1 MGLDPEI
8 EEILNSIKNKEPR
21 VEEKTTPIDL
31 PPPKPRTEFT
41 FTEEPAAKE
50 EPPAPPEA
58 ETPEITEVEPIVK
71 EEPVT
76 TEVPVIEEPP
86 VVEEQPAVEEA
97 PVKKEKPKKEKAP
110 KKKGAL
116 PIVLGA
122 LVLAAAIGLG
132 AFFLSQNLYIRQYEK
147 KYNMTFPVGI
157 PRELCDFYGQ
167 NPTLAGSLKFGDYE
181 GETLIYSE
189 PKGSGG
195 LFEKGSD
202 INADQ
207 HYRAI
212 AITPDDADIEALY
225 KEADSFVS
233 STQSFTFKTI
243 HGDEDTYQVIAAYY
257 VNTNPEDDNGYAFP
271 YNCYGN
277 FTEKSYKH
285 YEDTIKCRSLYTTGY
300 KIAQEDYCLTVSVPT
315 DIMPEFRFVIVGVK
329 KEKVEKIT
337 ETKRNPLLRYPQ
349 AYCDKLGIRN
359 IYAQFAAKWY
369 PEIVD
374 SDGKTVQLSEKDF
387 E

>member
-1 MGLDPEI
+1 MGLNPEI
-8 EEILNSIKNKEPR
+8 EEILNSIKNKEPS
-21 VEEKTTPIDL
+21 VEERTTPIDL

-41 FTEEPAAKE
+41 ITEEEEVEEEPPVPEKEEVPEIAEEPQLPEEVEIPEPTKIKPAPKE
-50 EPPAPPEA
+50 EP
-58 ETPEITEVEPIVK
+58 IF
-71 EEPVT
+71 EEQ
-76 TEVPVIEEPP
+76 PVIEEP
-86 VVEEQPAVEEA
+86 
-97 PVKKEKPKKEKAP
+97 KKEKPEKKRPP
-110 KKKGAL
+110 KKSKTPFILGAVVL
-116 PIVLGA
+116 IAAICLGA
-122 LVLAAAIGLG
+122 L
-132 AFFLSQNLYIRQYEK
+132 FLNQNLYVRKYEK
-147 KYNMTFPVGI
+147 KYNMSFPVGI
-157 PRELCDFYGQ
+157 PRELCDFYGR
-167 NPTLAGSLKFGDYE
+167 NPTLAGSLKFGDFE
-181 GETLIYSE
+181 NETLVYSE
-189 PKGSGG
+189 PKGDGG

-212 AITPDDADIEALY
+212 AITPEDADIEALY
-225 KEADSFVS
+225 KEAESFKS

-243 HGDEDTYQVIAAYY
+243 HGDDDTYQVIAAYF

-300 KIAQEDYCLTVSVPT
+300 KIAPEDYCLTVSVPT
-315 DIMPEFRFVIVGVK
+315 DVMPDFRFVIVGVK

-337 ETKRNPLLRYPQ
+337 ETKRNPLLRLPQ
-349 AYCDKLGIRN
+349 AYCDKLGTRN

-374 SDGKTVQLSEKDF
+374 SNGNAIQLSEKDF
-387 E
+387 Q